1 MLNLPEKGE
10 LQMVSNAV
18 SLERCLKILVFIQ
31 SIESQAFFL
40 NKNLFF
46 AGFQFQH
53 CCCRSG
59 CEALNPLASAEVYR
73 FAAAVA
79 PTSFPA
85 AC

>member
-1 MLNLPEKGE
+1 MLNLPEKDE

-18 SLERCLKILVFIQ
+18 SLERSLKILVFIQ
-31 SIESQAFFL
+31 SIESQAFYSQQES
-40 NKNLFF
+40 FF
-46 AGFQFQH
+46 AGFRFQH

-59 CEALNPLASAEVYR
+59 CEALNPLAPAEVYR

-79 PTSFPA
+79 LTSLPA

>member
-18 SLERCLKILVFIQ
+18 SLERSLKILVFIQ
-31 SIESQAFFL
+31 SIESQAFHSQQETVFL
-40 NKNLFF
+40 LGSDFSIF
-46 AGFQFQH
+46 I
-53 CCCRSG
+53 RSG

-79 PTSFPA
+79 PTSLPA